1 MSVNLTA
8 VLVATVADFV
18 IGAVWYM
25 PIFGNLWGN
34 IHGFDKLSKKE
45 QDEAR
50 KGMGPLLV
58 VQLVITAIT
67 AWTLAKL
74 NTLLPDYSVYTLAM
88 LLWAGFVVPTQLAA
102 IIFGGTDPKW
112 VVQKALIMAAGSLAC
127 LQAAAYIIK
136 TIQ

>member
-1 MSVNLTA
+1 MNVNYWA
-8 VLVATVADFV
+8 VLVAAVADFI

-25 PIFGNLWGN
+25 PIFGDLWGK

-50 KGMGPLLV
+50 KGMGPLLL
-58 VQLVITAIT
+58 VQFIITIIT

-74 NTLLPDYSVYTLAM
+74 HVVVPAYSIYSLALLAWV
-88 LLWAGFVVPTQLAA
+88 GFVVPTQLAA

-112 VVQKALIMAAGSLAC
+112 VIQKALIMAGGSLVC
-127 LQAAAYIIK
+127 LQAAAFIIHSL
-136 TIQ
+136 